1 MYFGRNTPNGYV
13 TDKAWDSFRE
23 VLGMTFNSYTVQDV
37 EGAWK
42 GESEDTKLV
51 TVTTKYKEKVND
63 VCRAYVD
70 IFNQD
75 AVGLLI
81 TNPMQFITKEV
92 EVF

>member
-1 MYFGRNTPNGYV
+1 MPCSILSIRHNTIV
-13 TDKAWDSFRE
+13 S
-23 VLGMTFNSYTVQDV
+23 
-37 EGAWK
+37 
-42 GESEDTKLV
+42 
-51 TVTTKYKEKVND
+51 TKYKEKVND